1 MSAFSSRVPKILSRG
16 FGGGGNHRPPSSDR
30 EQVDSSDGRRT
41 TIWQRRFL
49 RLIIH
54 SLVAVLTTAPLA
66 WRLGDGL
73 PIGREPVAT
82 VPMFNLWSLRWTGM
96 QLPWHVER
104 WWDAPIFWP
113 TDGAYA
119 RSELQPITG
128 VVHGLL
134 RTVVGD
140 AAAYGLL
147 VILSLALVGLAAA
160 AVARR
165 LGVAAVP
172 AAAAGI
178 LAQTIP
184 FLFEQ
189 FGVLQLLMLWPVL
202 FAIDSLLAWVERPRF
217 TLAARIGGWVAVAYL
232 TCGYHAA
239 LFVMAFVLSAP
250 LLARRSWCGEWRY
263 RLGGVAVAAAVAA
276 IVAGPF
282 ALGQSNRL
290 GDRRWTDATIAAGS
304 ATWREWW
311 PGGSPWPGVLLVALA
326 IVGVVIGRRQR
337 IVWWL
342 TALGVAAL
350 VLALGSN
357 LSVLGWHPYSFL
369 VDHVGV
375 VARLRSPFRATALA
389 QLVMVLLAAQTLQ
402 WAWQQRPRVWLGRSA
417 AAAALALVLVTAE
430 LGSGEIRALPPTDLV
445 WVNWLAEHPG
455 GSVLMLPMAPG
466 SGVEDFEET
475 AAAMLQGLV
484 HGHPLVNGYTG
495 FFPAGHRQ
503 QRERLAG
510 FPDTESVAELRELGV
525 SYVVADSLWWNSR
538 RDGAARALGLT
549 IVLAGPDGVLI
560 DLRESA
566 AAGNQ
571 TD

>member
-1 MSAFSSRVPKILSRG
+1 MNT
-16 FGGGGNHRPPSSDR
+16 FGGARLATWQHRG
-30 EQVDSSDGRRT
+30 V
-41 TIWQRRFL
+41 RFL
-49 RLIIH
+49 VH
-54 SLVAVLTTAPLA
+54 AFVAVLTTAPLG
-66 WRLGDGL
+66 WRLSDGL
-73 PIGREPVAT
+73 PLGREPVAT

-96 QLPWHVER
+96 CLPTEVGR

-128 VVHGLL
+128 LAHGLL
-134 RTVVGD
+134 RAVVGD

-147 VILSLALVGLAAA
+147 VILSLTLVGLAAA

-165 LGVAAVP
+165 VGVSPVP
-172 AAAAGI
+172 AAAAGV

-189 FGVLQLLMLWPVL
+189 LGVLQLLMLWPVL
-202 FAIDSLLAWVERPRF
+202 FAIDSLLAWVQTPR
-217 TLAARIGGWVAVAYL
+217 LAHAARIGGWVAVAYL

-239 LFVMAFVLSAP
+239 LFVMAFGLSAP
-250 LLARRSWCGEWRY
+250 LLVQRSWRGEWRR
-263 RLGGVAVAAAVAA
+263 RLGGVALAAAVAA
-276 IVAGPF
+276 VLAGPF
-282 ALGQSNRL
+282 ALGQANRL
-290 GDRRWTDATIAAGS
+290 GDRRWTDATIRAGS
-304 ATWREWW
+304 ATWRAWW
-311 PGGSPWPGVLLVALA
+311 PGGSPWPGVIVVVLAVAG
-326 IVGVVIGRRQR
+326 IVIGRRQR
-337 IVWWL
+337 AVWWL
-342 TALGVAAL
+342 TALGLAGL
-350 VLALGSN
+350 LLALGSN
-357 LSVLGWHPYSFL
+357 LSLFGWRPYSFL

-389 QLVMVLLAAQTLQ
+389 QLVMALLAALTLQ
-402 WAWQQRPRVWLGRSA
+402 WAWQRRPRVWLGRSA
-417 AAAALALVLVTAE
+417 AAAVLAVVLLTAD

-445 WVNWLAEHPG
+445 WMEWLAEHPG

-466 SGVEDFEET
+466 SGVEDFEAT

-510 FPDTESVAELRELGV
+510 FPDAESVAELREMGV
-525 SYVVADSLWWNSR
+525 VYVVADSLWWNSR
-538 RDGAARALGLT
+538 RDGAARDVGLT

-560 DLRESA
+560 DLRESGS
-566 AAGNQ
+566 AGNQ